1 MAKRDGFSGKIGFI
15 LASAGAA
22 VGLGNIW
29 KFPFEVAAGGGAIFL
44 VVYVAICFFVCW
56 PIMLAEVAI
65 GRAAQKD
72 AVGSFRILGAKRWNF
87 IGKLGILISVLVL
100 SFYNVIAGW
109 AFGYF
114 LEMVKGNFSVGQ
126 QFSVLI
132 NDIFSVNLYAFCFML
147 MTAWIVS
154 GGISKGIERV
164 TRIMMPLLL
173 LMIVLM
179 GVYAISLPDAMKGL
193 SFYLFPDI
201 SKLSWKVVYSAVGQ
215 AFFSLG
221 LGLSAMITYGSYLGK
236 KQSIVRPTIFIT
248 LADVS
253 VAFLA
258 GFMIFPFVAFLNAG
272 DMSNI
277 QAGPS
282 LLFITLPKVF
292 ASLGGMM
299 GIIVGS
305 LFFLL
310 VCVAA
315 LTSTISLLEIP
326 VAYAV
331 DSLKVPRK
339 SATFFIAF
347 FIFLLGIP
355 SSLSFGDSKYYTNFI
370 SYLGS
375 DRVYSF
381 LDFVSNLTD
390 TGMTLGGF
398 LIAVFVVYVWRKKKL
413 SQEISEGD
421 PHFSSSFLAKYVNF
435 ALTYLCPILLAVICL
450 VRILEQFFGV
460 F

>member
-29 KFPFEVAAGGGAIFL
+29 KFPFEVARGGGALFL
-44 VVYVAICFFVCW
+44 LVYLVICFFVCW
-56 PIMLAEVAI
+56 PIMLSEVSI
-65 GRAAQKD
+65 GRSAQRD
-72 AVGSFRILGAKRWNF
+72 AVDAFHILGSKKWTF
-87 IGKLGILISVLVL
+87 IGKLGVVVAVLVL

-114 LEMVKGNFSVGQ
+114 LEMIKGNFSVGAH
-126 QFSVLI
+126 FSGMI
-132 NDIFSVNLYAFCFML
+132 NDIFSVNLYALCFML
-147 MTAWIVS
+147 TTAWIVS
-154 GGISKGIERV
+154 GGIAKGIERV

-173 LMIVLM
+173 LMIICM
-179 GVYAISLPDAMKGL
+179 GIYAMTLPYAGAGLKFYLLPDV
-193 SFYLFPDI
+193 

-221 LGLSAMITYGSYLGK
+221 LGLSAMITYGSYLAK
-236 KQSIVRPTIFIT
+236 KQNIVGPTFYIT

-258 GFMIFPFVAFLNAG
+258 GFMVFPFVAFLNAG

-282 LLFITLPKVF
+282 LLFITLPQVF
-292 ASLGGMM
+292 ASLGGIL
-299 GIIVGS
+299 GIVVGS
-305 LFFLL
+305 LFFALI
-310 VCVAA
+310 CVAA
-315 LTSTISLLEIP
+315 LTSTVSLLEIP

-331 DSLKVPRK
+331 DALKVPRR
-339 SATFFIAF
+339 SATFFIAI

-355 SSLSFGDSKYYTNFI
+355 SSLSFGDSTYYTNFI
-370 SYLGS
+370 SYMGS
-375 DRVYSF
+375 DKVYSF

-390 TGMTLGGF
+390 TGMTFGGL
-398 LIAVFVVYVWRKKKL
+398 LIAIFVVYVWRKRKL
-413 SQEISEGD
+413 SAEISSGD
-421 PHFSSSFLAKYVNF
+421 PNFAGSFLEKYVNF
-435 ALTYLCPILLAVICL
+435 ALTYLCPALLLTIC
-450 VRILEQFFGV
+450 VARIIDQFF
-460 F
+460 